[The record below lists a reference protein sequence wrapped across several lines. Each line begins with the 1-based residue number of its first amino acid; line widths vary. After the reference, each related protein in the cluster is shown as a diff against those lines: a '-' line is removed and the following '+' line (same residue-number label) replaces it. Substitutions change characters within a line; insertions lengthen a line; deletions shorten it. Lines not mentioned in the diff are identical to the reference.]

1 MRTVIPMEVPEG
13 FMKAKFWFAAAI
25 ALLAGEVAL
34 AQDLHTVVLE
44 LDPRDQN
51 PSSSLTL
58 SLNGAKS
65 PPAHF
70 VLKARVGDQI
80 RWKAITSSED
90 EGDVRITRIQYLS
103 GPRIFSKDLI
113 TGNSALQA
121 TVIRGGNAPYVY
133 KIHFALDDQSKE
145 EVITSRIQI
154 LQ

>member
-1 MRTVIPMEVPEG
+1 
-13 FMKAKFWFAAAI
+13 MKTKFWFATAI
-25 ALLAGEVAL
+25 ALLAGEIAL
-34 AQDLHTVVLE
+34 TQDLHTVVLE
-44 LDPRDQN
+44 LDPRGQS
-51 PSSSLTL
+51 PLSSLTL

-65 PPAHF
+65 PPASF
-70 VLKARVGDQI
+70 VLTASVGDQI
-80 RWKAITSSED
+80 RWAGVSSSGA
-90 EGDVRITRIQYLS
+90 EGGVRITRIKYLS

-133 KIHFALDDQSKE
+133 EIHFALDDKSKE